1 MGMKEGFAMPAVW
14 RWRWMITLKDLTVNK
29 LEKKIEMV
37 GKCKSDAEIENAV
50 LEGDLK
56 FPHPVS
62 LL

>member
-1 MGMKEGFAMPAVW
+1 MPAVW
-14 RWRWMITLKDLTVNK
+14 GWRWMVTPRNLTVNK
-29 LEKKIEMV
+29 LAKKIDMV

-56 FPHPVS
+56 FPHSVS

>member
-1 MGMKEGFAMPAVW
+1 MDDNPEGPHSEQ
-14 RWRWMITLKDLTVNK
+14 

-56 FPHPVS
+56 FPHSVS